1 VHPGKGQ
8 NRLINKLIISNILHR
23 PVRTTVSMLA
33 VAIEVAMVVMVVGLC
48 HGLVNDS
55 AKRVEG
61 VGADIM
67 VQPPNASFIMG
78 MSQAPMPIAIA
89 DRLSEL
95 PRVLAVA
102 PTLLLV
108 NSVQSLG
115 LIYGVDL
122 ASFDRVSGGF
132 VYHTGGP
139 FQGPNDVLVDDIYA
153 HSNHLKVG
161 QTINLLNHDF
171 RICGIVEHGKGARMY
186 IPLTTAQDMV
196 GEQNKASMFFVK
208 CTDPAF
214 TQQTAE
220 KIRTLLQNYT
230 IRPIKEYMQLMTSN
244 NLPGLNYFIAV
255 MIGLAVGIG
264 FLVIFLSMYTTITE
278 RTREIGI
285 LKSLGA
291 SKTYIISVILR
302 EAALLTAAGIIAG
315 FIGSVIMRKVLIGI
329 FPTLPVQLTW
339 DWRLYAAIL
348 ALLGSLVGAFYP
360 ALRAARLDPVDALAY
375 E

>member
-1 VHPGKGQ
+1 LV
-8 NRLINKLIISNILHR
+8 NKLIIANILHR
-23 PVRTTVSMLA
+23 PIRTAVSVLA
-33 VAIEVAMVVMVVGLC
+33 VAIEVAMVILVVGLC

-55 AKRVEG
+55 ARRVEG
-61 VGADIM
+61 VGADIL
-67 VQPPNASFIMG
+67 VQPPGSSMLMA
-78 MSQAPMPIAIA
+78 MSQAPMPIKIA

-102 PTLLLV
+102 PTLFLV
-108 NSVQSLG
+108 NSVQTLSI
-115 LIYGVDL
+115 IYGIDL
-122 ASFDRVSGGF
+122 ATFDRVSGGF
-132 VYHTGGP
+132 VYHAGGP
-139 FQGPNDVLVDDIYA
+139 FQAPYDILVDDVYA
-153 HSNHLKVG
+153 KAHHAKVG
-161 QTINLLNHDF
+161 QTLNLLNHDF
-171 RICGIVEHGKGARMY
+171 RIAGIVEHGKGARMY
-186 IPLTTAQDMV
+186 IPLATSQDML
-196 GEQNKASMFFVK
+196 GAQNKASIFFVK

-214 TQQTAE
+214 TQQTADA
-220 KIRTLLQNYT
+220 IRTLLPTYSVM
-230 IRPIKEYMQLMTSN
+230 PIKEYMALMTSN
-244 NLPGLNYFIAV
+244 NLPGLNYFITV

-302 EAALLTAAGIIAG
+302 EATLLTAVGIIAG
-315 FIGSVIMRKVLIGI
+315 FIGSVIMRKLLIGL

-339 DWRLYAAIL
+339 DWRLYAACL

-360 ALRAARLDPVDALAY
+360 ALRAAQLDPVDALAY